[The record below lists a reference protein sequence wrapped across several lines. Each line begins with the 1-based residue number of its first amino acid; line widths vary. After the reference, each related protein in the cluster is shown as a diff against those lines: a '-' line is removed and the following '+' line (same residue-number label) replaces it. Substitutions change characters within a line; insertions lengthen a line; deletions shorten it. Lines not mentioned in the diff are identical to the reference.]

1 MRMLAREAHGVWLRL
16 QECTCTIHKYSILVH
31 SHHTSLLALSFSIT
45 TTSRKMKTL
54 FQCRLLLPL
63 LVTLALVCM
72 DAGRVHCSGSKEI
85 KPQGHLHKRQDC
97 SQTSAEDIDYVGA
110 DCYALLLRVIDGE
123 YAVFNDFCSQCCE
136 VVVAYLN
143 ICNDPAGADELHNAC
158 LTASIARV
166 CDSVPPTN
174 ETMTESQPTITETEP
189 TSTTA
194 ITDGAL
200 LTTMAVSTVLC
211 VAKLA
216 YLLCTIL

>member
-1 MRMLAREAHGVWLRL
+1 MTRRIRETGNQFGVA
-16 QECTCTIHKYSILVH
+16 
-31 SHHTSLLALSFSIT
+31 LLALSFSIT

-72 DAGRVHCSGSKEI
+72 DVGRVHCSGSKESEPR
-85 KPQGHLHKRQDC
+85 PQGHLHKRQDC
-97 SQTSAEDIDYVGA
+97 SQTSAEDIDYVGV
-110 DCYALLLRVIDGE
+110 DCYDLLLRVIDGE

-189 TSTTA
+189 TSTTG